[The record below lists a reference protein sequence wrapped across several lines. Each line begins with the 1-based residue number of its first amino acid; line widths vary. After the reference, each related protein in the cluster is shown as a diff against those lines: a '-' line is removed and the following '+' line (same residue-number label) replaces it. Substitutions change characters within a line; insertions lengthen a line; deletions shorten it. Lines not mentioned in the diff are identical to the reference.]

1 MLNPFSDQDA
11 LDDKLSVVDVKARDA
26 SGRLLHIEM
35 QVLPERAFRSRVLYY
50 WAELHRQQLQAGD
63 PYLLLRPTISICLT
77 DFVLFPEVP
86 DYCLPFQ
93 VVNRTHGLVFA
104 PDLLLV
110 MLELPKF
117 QRLAAALQDPLDVW
131 LYFFRYAEEL
141 DSEQLPSALDMA
153 EIHQAM
159 EELKVLSQNDL
170 ERERYLARVKL
181 QRDELSRLYSAREEG
196 REEGWGKGRE
206 EGYRAGSLEEV
217 RKTLFRLGRKRLGEP
232 PAATVTGL
240 EAIDDLERLEQL
252 SERLLDVGSWEE
264 FLPLS

>member
-1 MLNPFSDQDA
+1 M
-11 LDDKLSVVDVKARDA
+11 
-26 SGRLLHIEM
+26 
-35 QVLPERAFRSRVLYY
+35 
-50 WAELHRQQLQAGD
+50 
-63 PYLLLRPTISICLT
+63 
-77 DFVLFPEVP
+77 
-86 DYCLPFQ
+86 
-93 VVNRTHGLVFA
+93 
-104 PDLLLV
+104 
-110 MLELPKF
+110 
-117 QRLAAALQDPLDVW
+117 QDPLDVW

-252 SERLLDVGSWEE
+252 SERLLDVGMGGIPA
-264 FLPLS
+264 PLIKCWTERGYGCPEPRRPTWGAAGANLLTAGACSRHVSPVLS